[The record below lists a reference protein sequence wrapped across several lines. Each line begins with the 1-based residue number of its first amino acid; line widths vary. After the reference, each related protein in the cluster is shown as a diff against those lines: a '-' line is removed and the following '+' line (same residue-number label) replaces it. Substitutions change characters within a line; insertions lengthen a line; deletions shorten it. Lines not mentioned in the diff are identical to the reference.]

1 MRQWLFRLPRYVSIA
16 CQGFPCSTRQQEFYP
31 CAQKFQNKACFVA
44 CPSSLRPA
52 CSLFWHVPWPSPKR
66 AAQPARVNTIGATL
80 VENFDACC
88 RYNTAGS
95 ASAST
100 ATSADRWR
108 YQPSEYVAMRS
119 SNSAIPSMSTAGSNY
134 VRGGPS
140 SLPSNTGLQ
149 SNYGSKPSQTGLHS
163 ATSMLESSSRPM
175 FSPGTASIHRDLDSV
190 LDDIKRELGKSRPD
204 IRLSLSIDGG
214 STQGLSSGTGG
225 SSAAA
230 SFAASRDSVAQR
242 IDSLRSRLDSVARH
256 EAVTLRSSSTATAS
270 SIPRSDAGDTSSSSL
285 LDSMQTPLSAAN
297 TAPPLTRSELS
308 SHSSLLS
315 SASQARVPDI
325 SSPSA
330 PENKEK
336 EGGKN
341 ANINLAE
348 GWEMKLDSPSGRIFY
363 VNHTLK
369 AISWEPP
376 LPPTPPSKTTS
387 KSAALDHL
395 SERTKALGAKL
406 RDEMKIEAKQSTVS
420 PYKSS
425 SGIGSTSKTTSS
437 LLDAKKDVGGK
448 SGKDGDSSSSST
460 SAGLASARLAADLS
474 RFSISSPR

>member
-1 MRQWLFRLPRYVSIA
+1 MLA
-16 CQGFPCSTRQQEFYP
+16 
-31 CAQKFQNKACFVA
+31 
-44 CPSSLRPA
+44 
-52 CSLFWHVPWPSPKR
+52 
-66 AAQPARVNTIGATL
+66 
-80 VENFDACC
+80 C
-88 RYNTAGS
+88 RYSAGS
-95 ASAST
+95 GSGST

-119 SNSAIPSMSTAGSNY
+119 SNSAIPSMSTAGSSY
-134 VRGGPS
+134 MRGGPS
-140 SLPSNTGLQ
+140 SLPSNTALQ
-149 SNYGSKPSQTGLHS
+149 SSYGSKPSQSGLHS
-163 ATSMLESSSRPM
+163 ATTMLESSSRPM

-214 STQGLSSGTGG
+214 SSQGLSSVTG

-230 SFAASRDSVAQR
+230 TFAASRDSVAQR

-270 SIPRSDAGDTSSSSL
+270 SVPRSDVGEKSSSSL

-297 TAPPLTRSELS
+297 TAPPLTRSEVS

-420 PYKSS
+420 SYKSS
-425 SGIGSTSKTTSS
+425 SGIGSTSKATSS
-437 LLDAKKDVGGK
+437 LLEAKKDLGK
-448 SGKDGDSSSSST
+448 SSKDGDPSSST
-460 SAGLASARLAADLS
+460 SAGSASARLAADLS